1 MEETR
6 LLRASSRTELLD
18 VAGAIVTMLL
28 SSVCVVLICAAANQ
42 ATQTAAKVVVYTAP
56 AASAPNGSASVG
68 VASAE
73 PR

>member
-1 MEETR
+1 MEEAK
-6 LLRASSRTELLD
+6 LPRASSRTELLD
-18 VAGAIVTMLL
+18 VAGAIATMLL

-42 ATQTAAKVVVYTAP
+42 ATQTPAKVVVYTAA
-56 AASAPNGSASVG
+56 AASAPNGSVG